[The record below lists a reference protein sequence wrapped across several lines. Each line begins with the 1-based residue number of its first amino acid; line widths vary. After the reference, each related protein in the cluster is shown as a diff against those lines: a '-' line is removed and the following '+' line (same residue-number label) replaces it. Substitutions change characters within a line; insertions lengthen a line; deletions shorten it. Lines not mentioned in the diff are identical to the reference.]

1 VNGNECAAEFI
12 LSVQWGALP
21 VAVQQQAR
29 LCLLDSLGALLAGTL
44 TRVGRIAAAY
54 AAETWRG
61 EEATILIAG
70 RRAQA
75 AGAAF
80 ANGWAANG
88 LDIDDDAVYTRG
100 HPGAQIFPAALA
112 VAEKVNASGQ
122 ALLEALVV
130 GYEVAIRTARAWHDH
145 HETYQACASWGSVA
159 CAAAS
164 ARLLGLDAG
173 QVQHALGIAEY
184 FAPNVPMMRD
194 IDHPAM
200 VKHGIGWGAMNG
212 VVSAELAGRGFT
224 GIPSI
229 LGFDQYREWVVDL
242 GSRYYLGEGGVNRKR
257 WCSCAWGHAAILA
270 ALRLVRRHDI
280 QVDDIARI
288 RLYTF
293 HEGWRLWQ
301 QLPTSTEEAQ
311 FSIKWP
317 LAALLIDGQVGPDQ
331 VLEPRLDD
339 PALNALVERIEVVE
353 DAEIERMYRLRV
365 RGVASPDALIAGRA
379 EITVADGRCF
389 DSGIVPRESP
399 LWDEGSLEAKFRWLC
414 RHVVP
419 DKTVEQLLHLVWG
432 CDRLPSAR
440 ALAQA
445 L

>member
-1 VNGNECAAEFI
+1 MDGNEHAAQFI
-12 LSVQWGALP
+12 VGLRWESLP
-21 VAVQQQAR
+21 EPVRRQAR

-54 AAETWRG
+54 AADTWRG
-61 EEATILIAG
+61 DEATVLLAG

-80 ANGWAANG
+80 ANGCAANA

-100 HPGAQIFPAALA
+100 HPGAQLFPAALA
-112 VAEKVNASGQ
+112 VAEKVDAGGK

-130 GYEVAIRTARAWHDH
+130 GYEIAIRTARAWHSH

-184 FAPNVPMMRD
+184 LAPNAPMMRD
-194 IDHPAM
+194 IDRPAM
-200 VKHGIGWGAMNG
+200 VKHGIGWGAMHG
-212 VVSAELAGRGFT
+212 VTSAELAARGFT

-229 LGFDQYREWVVDL
+229 LGFDEYRDWVADL
-242 GSRYYLGEGGVNRKR
+242 GSRYSLAEGGVNRKR
-257 WCSCAWGHAAILA
+257 WCSCAWGHAAIHATLKL
-270 ALRLVRRHDI
+270 LRSHGIRVSE
-280 QVDDIARI
+280 IARI
-288 RLYTF
+288 RLHTF

-301 QLPTSTEEAQ
+301 QPPTSTEEAQ

-317 LAALLIDGQVGPDQ
+317 LATMLLDGQVGPDQ

-339 PALNALVERIEVVE
+339 PALNDLIGRIEVVE
-353 DAEIERMYRLRV
+353 DPEINRMYRLRA
-365 RGVASPDALIAGRA
+365 RGVTSPDARIASRA
-379 EITVADGRCF
+379 QVTLTDGRSF
-389 DSGIVPRESP
+389 DSGIVDRESP
-399 LWDEGSLEAKFRWLC
+399 SW
-414 RHVVP
+414 
-419 DKTVEQLLHLVWG
+419 
-432 CDRLPSAR
+432 
-440 ALAQA
+440 
-445 L
+445 